1 MVSNRVISPD
11 NHAPTTGGLAVAV
24 VDALH
29 DEKSLWVGWN
39 GKVTARNHENDYETS
54 HDGVM
59 STMTWSLSRD
69 EYDGFYRGFSNEVI
83 WPVFH
88 SRMDRFHFSQQDY
101 DTYLYVNQLFAQ
113 HLAECVEP
121 DDIIWVHDYHFM
133 HLASYCRQLGLRNR
147 IGFFLHIPFPCESV
161 FRAIPVHEDIAW
173 ALQQYQL
180 LGFQTVADMR
190 AFQHYLDSSRA
201 EGSILGPRGCPRMG
215 AYPIGIDCDWTLS
228 QARRNQLPDS
238 RANHRPASPPCK
250 RLVSVDRL
258 DYTKGLKERLQGYDT
273 FLEQS
278 PAWCGEVVLQ
288 QISPLSRVDVLG
300 YQEIRATVEGLVGQ
314 INGRWGTPEWIPINY
329 MNRSFDHGTLLGLLR
344 ASHVGLVTSLRD
356 GMNLVAKE
364 YVMAQDET
372 DPGVLILS
380 EFAGAAQ
387 ELAVGALII
396 NPYDTIAIARAISQ
410 ACDMS
415 RAERQVRHQ
424 AMLSMLRKNDLLA
437 WKDRFLRDLRAVL
450 V

>member
-1 MVSNRVISPD
+1 
-11 NHAPTTGGLAVAV
+11 
-24 VDALH
+24 
-29 DEKSLWVGWN
+29 
-39 GKVTARNHENDYETS
+39 
-54 HDGVM
+54 
-59 STMTWSLSRD
+59 
-69 EYDGFYRGFSNEVI
+69 
-83 WPVFH
+83 
-88 SRMDRFHFSQQDY
+88 
-101 DTYLYVNQLFAQ
+101 
-113 HLAECVEP
+113 
-121 DDIIWVHDYHFM
+121 
-133 HLASYCRQLGLRNR
+133 
-147 IGFFLHIPFPCESV
+147 
-161 FRAIPVHEDIAW
+161 
-173 ALQQYQL
+173 
-180 LGFQTVADMR
+180 
-190 AFQHYLDSSRA
+190 
-201 EGSILGPRGCPRMG
+201 
-215 AYPIGIDCDWTLS
+215 
-228 QARRNQLPDS
+228 
-238 RANHRPASPPCK
+238 
-250 RLVSVDRL
+250 
-258 DYTKGLKERLQGYDT
+258 
-273 FLEQS
+273 
-278 PAWCGEVVLQ
+278 
-288 QISPLSRVDVLG
+288 
-300 YQEIRATVEGLVGQ
+300 
-314 INGRWGTPEWIPINY
+314 TPEWIPISY